1 MSVENSGPVR
11 LVELGRVQKP
21 HGLKGELCIELYAD
35 SPFLF
40 EGLRRIYLQLPG
52 KKPRPCELLEWR
64 AHQGRALILVD
75 RCQGRDQAEGWR
87 GAEVLAREKDL
98 PELDEG
104 EVRPEDLIDLPV
116 MHVNGSRIGIL
127 ADIRDVAGQ
136 ELWFIHDDQ
145 GREILLPAVEEFVLD
160 IDLDAGVIVVDPP
173 EGLLELYQNP

>member
-1 MSVENSGPVR
+1 MSRETTEPVR

-40 EGLRRIYLQLPG
+40 EGIKRVYLQLPG
-52 KKPRPCELLEWR
+52 KKPKPCELLEWR
-64 AHQGRALILVD
+64 PHQGRALILVD
-75 RCQGRDQAEGWR
+75 RCQGRDQAEAWR
-87 GAEVLAREKDL
+87 GAEVLVRERDL
-98 PELDEG
+98 PEPDED
-104 EVRPEDLIDLPV
+104 EVGPEELIGLPV
-116 MHVNGSRIGIL
+116 VHANGARVGTL

-136 ELWFIHDDQ
+136 ELWFIHDDE

-160 IDLDAGVIVVDPP
+160 IDLDEGVIVIDPP